1 MGTTITYKDH
11 CIWGGE
17 NYEKD
22 GVEDDDSGGDDDNYD
37 EEDDD
42 DMAQWHTQGSPH
54 LSKEDFLICFKLIN
68 SIALLQMSKM
78 LENIKLFKLVCWNIV
93 VRIWRP

>member
-1 MGTTITYKDH
+1 MGISQDF
-11 CIWGGE
+11 
-17 NYEKD
+17 
-22 GVEDDDSGGDDDNYD
+22 GVEDDDSGDDDDNYD

-54 LSKEDFLICFKLIN
+54 LSKENFLIYFELIN

-78 LENIKLFKLVCWNIV
+78 LGNIKLFKLIC
-93 VRIWRP
+93 